1 MDEYTVRRHAEAH
14 GRATVEG
21 DLRAAGSDL
30 TKDGYEYR
38 ALPAAGEVMKKMPAS
53 LSISAID
60 GVSSEGDEYVVRIRY
75 SGEGG
80 DAVVESRW
88 AELDGRPKIVDLKVV

>member
-1 MDEYTVRRHAEAH
+1 MDEDTVRRHAEAH

-30 TKDGYEYR
+30 TKD

-53 LSISAID
+53 LSGSAID